1 MTNEE
6 HDVDE
11 WMEKPWP
18 VPRAQRMLLSRG
30 TPFTDLS
37 ARGELFESRAAGYGV
52 VLILG
57 TSGSGKST
65 LAHSI
70 IHWAS
75 MRCERPLCYMG
86 FSKDWIE
93 VLPDFMRERA
103 VVLESLE
110 QLHLVPHGA
119 ILLLDDTGIWAAARR
134 AASKVNVK
142 LSKFAQVARHLDV
155 TIVVTAQAV
164 RAIDFASAM
173 VAETTTLIKWFSNKG
188 VYYENPSW
196 GIRIQ
201 GAQHELHQAA
211 ESKSAEACRPY
222 YWCDDTSQLGTFPV
236 PEWVLGDAVS
246 RPIGKLS
253 PEQLEAI
260 LE

>member
-1 MTNEE
+1 MTNDR
-6 HDVDE
+6 DVDE
-11 WMEKPWP
+11 WMQKPWP

-30 TPFTDLS
+30 TRFTDMS
-37 ARGELFESRAAGYGV
+37 AQGELFESRAAGYGII
-52 VLILG
+52 LILG

-65 LAHSI
+65 LAHSM

-75 MRCERPLCYMG
+75 MRCDRPLCYMG
-86 FSKDWIE
+86 FSKEWIE
-93 VLPDFMRERA
+93 VLPEFMRERA
-103 VVLESLE
+103 TVLESLDE
-110 QLHLVPHGA
+110 LQHVPHGA

-173 VAETTTLIKWFSNKG
+173 VAETTTLVKWFSNKG
-188 VYYENPSW
+188 VFYENPHW
-196 GIRIQ
+196 GVRIQ
-201 GAQHELHQAA
+201 GAQQELFAA
-211 ESKSAEACRPY
+211 AGSRTAEACRPY
-222 YWCDDTSQLGTFPV
+222 YWCDDTNQLGMFPV
-236 PEWVLGDAVS
+236 PEWVFDDMVS
-246 RPIGKLS
+246 RPIGKLT
-253 PEQLEAI
+253 PEQLGAI